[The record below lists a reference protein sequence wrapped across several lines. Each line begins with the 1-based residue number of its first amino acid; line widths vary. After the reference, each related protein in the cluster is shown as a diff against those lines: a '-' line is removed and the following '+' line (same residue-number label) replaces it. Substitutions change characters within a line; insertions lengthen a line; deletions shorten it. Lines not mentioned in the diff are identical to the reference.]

1 MSLNIAISMR
11 VVQIPE
17 YGEER
22 DMLSRDWYPFLA
34 DCGIK
39 PILVPNMG
47 EMVRKFIDWGNI
59 DGIILTGGN
68 NISPKLFQQNSEKHV
83 DDVSAIRDETEI
95 VLLDLAVEKKL
106 PVLGICR
113 GMQMINTYFG
123 GGIIFDINKNINGA
137 VEHVASTHKIS
148 ISDYELAGIAGTKI
162 MQVNSYHNHGFTKNE
177 TGKGLVPVAIAPDYS
192 VEAIMHESL
201 PIIGIMWHPERLNLS
216 HDFDKS
222 LIVNLFKKTKPEK
235 NSHYS
240 KGDVIVI
247 SGISGA
253 GKSVLGEA
261 LRDFLSGRGRKAAVI
276 DGDSIRSFFSNDLK
290 YSPEDR
296 LMVSKILTFGAHL
309 LSEEGVD
316 VILATMLSQPGA
328 REFMENNLDFHEIFL
343 DACFDNCANNDRKG
357 VYRNNLCN
365 ETPNIVGLDLHMAK
379 PNNPDLTIQTH
390 LEKPEQ
396 SLKRLIEFLRSKKLF
411 GLDLLENEG
420 TKKYSG

>member
-11 VVQIPE
+11 VVRIPE

-47 EMVRKFIDWGNI
+47 KTVRKFLDWENI

-68 NISPKLFQQNSEKHV
+68 NISPKLFQQNSEKYM
-83 DDVSAIRDETEI
+83 DDVSVIRDETEI
-95 VLLDLAVEKKL
+95 ALLGVAVEKKL
-106 PVLGICR
+106 PLLGVCR

-137 VEHVASTHKIS
+137 VEHVASTHEIS
-148 ISDYELAGIAGTKI
+148 ISDHGLADMAGTEI

-177 TGKGLVPVAIAPDYS
+177 TGKGLIPVAIAPDHS
-192 VEAIMHESL
+192 VEAIIHESL
-201 PIIGIMWHPERLNLS
+201 PIIGIMWHPERLNLP

-222 LIVNLFKKTKPEK
+222 LVASLFKKNKPER
-235 NSHYS
+235 NSHCS
-240 KGDVIVI
+240 KADVIVI

-261 LRDFLSGRGRKAAVI
+261 LRDFLSGRGRKVAVL
-276 DGDSIRSFFSNDLK
+276 DGDLIRSYFSNDLK

-296 LMVSKILTFGAHL
+296 LMVSKILAFGAHL
-309 LSEEGVD
+309 LLEQGVD

-343 DACFDNCANNDRKG
+343 DAYFNSCVNNDHKG

-365 ETPNIVGLDLHMAK
+365 ETPNIVGFDLRMVK
-379 PNNPDLTIQTH
+379 PKNPDFTIQTH

-411 GLDLLENEG
+411 GLD
-420 TKKYSG
+420 